1 MAKGAIYMYKMY
13 FKNELEAVNI
23 VAINKLI
30 KAPVNADISS
40 GTINYFVHEL
50 LNPKKYDFRII
61 SNRKN
66 EIECILGK
74 PLVKEKNNGIKVQV
88 YRWHEYYVHE
98 NSEEKIIPTIKS
110 SDFIKALKQSTQ
122 GKPNEKTLY
131 IFIDEISDLYG
142 LGNTDKEDFV
152 LLLREAEKRN
162 IRFVIFGKDIE
173 KNKFTEEIIAYTQ
186 GFCKHDEN
194 VSKYKLF
201 ITDKKPEW

>member
-1 MAKGAIYMYKMY
+1 MSEKSY
-13 FKNELEAVNI
+13 KNELDAVNI

-30 KAPVNADISS
+30 KAPINADISM
-40 GTINYFVHEL
+40 GTIKYFVYEL

-61 SNRKN
+61 SNRIN
-66 EIECILGK
+66 DIGRILGK
-74 PLVKEKNNGIKVQV
+74 SLVNEKNNGIKVQV

-122 GKPNEKTLY
+122 DKPNEKTLY

-142 LGNTDKEDFV
+142 LENTDKDDFV
-152 LLLREAEKRN
+152 LLMREAEKRN

-173 KNKFTEEIIAYTQ
+173 KNKFTEEIIAHTQ

-201 ITDKKPEW
+201 ITDKSPEWWFKNK